1 MKSYYT
7 LFSLSAIGIL
17 ALSSCQ
23 SSKSGTGGANVVDAQ
38 SLTDIGAMPP
48 WMVEEG
54 DKDLAQY
61 QAANVTQSEP
71 SIAKPDPAPAVVAH
85 TTPTS
90 TYTPPIASSSPT
102 LFSSRSATSSKKSS
116 SFTYEVRKG
125 ETLASIAKKFG
136 TSSSAIKSASGL
148 KSTKVYRGQDL
159 RIPRRTELA
168 SNSSS
173 KSSSSSSSARRSS
186 FTYVVGRGDSM
197 AEIAER
203 YDTTTT
209 AIRRANG
216 LSSTKVKRGQELK
229 IPRSSSSSSKVAS
242 RSSSKK
248 SNSKVLSYTVKR
260 GETLASIAKKYGST
274 TTAIK
279 NASGLKGNTVKRGQS
294 ISIPK

>member
-23 SSKSGTGGANVVDAQ
+23 SNKSGAGGANVVDAE
-38 SLTDIGAMPP
+38 SLADIGAMPP
-48 WMVEEG
+48 WMIEEG

-71 SIAKPDPAPAVVAH
+71 SVAKPDPAPAVVKA
-85 TTPTS
+85 TPTS
-90 TYTPPIASSSPT
+90 TYTPSIASNTSTSGRT
-102 LFSSRSATSSKKSS
+102 ATTSKKSS
-116 SFTYEVRKG
+116 SFAYEVRKG
-125 ETLASIAKKFG
+125 ETLTSIAKKFG
-136 TSSSAIKSASGL
+136 TSSAAIKSASGL
-148 KSTKVYRGQDL
+148 KSSKVYRGQDL

-168 SNSSS
+168 SNAGSS
-173 KSSSSSSSARRSS
+173 KSSSSSSSGRSS
-186 FTYVVGRGDSM
+186 FTYIVGRGDSM

-216 LSSTKVKRGQELK
+216 LSSTKVTRGQELK

-242 RSSSKK
+242 KSSSKK
-248 SNSKVLSYTVKR
+248 SNSKVLQYTVKR

-279 NASGLKGNTVKRGQS
+279 NASGLKSNTVKRGQS

>member
-23 SSKSGTGGANVVDAQ
+23 SNKSGSGAANVVNAE
-38 SLTDIGAMPP
+38 SLADIGAMPP
-48 WMVEEG
+48 WMIEEG

-71 SIAKPDPAPAVVAH
+71 SVAKPDPAPSVVK

-90 TYTPPIASSSPT
+90 TYTPSVDSNNST
-102 LFSSRSATSSKKSS
+102 SGRSATSSKKSS

-125 ETLASIAKKFG
+125 ETLTSIAKKFG
-136 TSSSAIKSASGL
+136 TSSAAIKSASGL

-168 SNSSS
+168 SNAGSS
-173 KSSSSSSSARRSS
+173 KSSTSSSSGRSS

-197 AEIAER
+197 AEIAGR

-229 IPRSSSSSSKVAS
+229 IPRSSSGSSSSKVAS
-242 RSSSKK
+242 TSSSKK
-248 SNSKVLSYTVKR
+248 SNSNVLYYTVKR